1 MGEGGKREKGGG
13 GTRERTARKQ
23 NGGKIMGMAVA
34 EVVTSAS
41 VREQTGRQAA
51 WPSAGRGR

>member
-1 MGEGGKREKGGG
+1 MGEGGERENGRR
-13 GTRERTARKQ
+13 TREPTGRKQ

>member
-1 MGEGGKREKGGG
+1 MGEGGERENGRR
-13 GTRERTARKQ
+13 TRERTGRKQ

-51 WPSAGRGR
+51 WPSAGRGC